1 MEVKEF
7 TFKTQDG
14 ITIYCRKW
22 LPKENRTIKG
32 AIQISHGM
40 AEHIKRYDEFA
51 KYLVSEGFIVYG
63 NDHRGHGK
71 TAGSLDNVGYFADED
86 GWNKVVDDM
95 HTLTRIIKDENENL
109 PIFIIGHSMGSFL
122 TRTYIEN
129 YGDEVNGVILS
140 GTGGDP
146 GFIGNIGILIAKSE
160 IKKVGKKGKSKKLNN
175 LSFGN
180 YNSKFKPTRTEF
192 DWLSRDTSVVDKYI
206 EDPYCGSIFSAG
218 FYYDMLTGLK
228 ELNKRENIDKIPKNL
243 PVVFLSGDKDPVG
256 DDTKGVLK
264 AYKGY
269 KDAGIVDVSYKF
281 YIGARH
287 EILNEI
293 NSEEVYSDIIS
304 WINSK
309 IKVANI
315 KA

>member
-14 ITIYCRKW
+14 MTIYCRKW
-22 LPKENRTIKG
+22 LPNEYGTIKG

-71 TAGSLDNVGYFADED
+71 TAGSLDNVGYFADKD

-95 HTLTRIIKDENENL
+95 YTLTRIIKDENENL

-180 YNSKFKPTRTEF
+180 YNKSFKPTRTEF
-192 DWLSRDTSVVDKYI
+192 DWLSRDTSVVDKYM

-228 ELNKRENIDKIPKNL
+228 ELNKRENIDKIQKNL

-256 DDTKGVLK
+256 NNTKGVLK

-281 YIGARH
+281 YSGARH

-293 NSEEVYSDIIS
+293 NKEEVYSDILS

-315 KA
+315 NA